1 MNKAVVGAAAL
12 VVVAGGGVVGF
23 AAWSGGKV
31 AGELQAQTAAL
42 VAPFPGV
49 KVVENSVTKGLFS
62 SVHTVTLD
70 IGCTPAAEAPALQ
83 PAVDGAP
90 AGKPLQITWRDHV
103 RHGPLPGGKGLG
115 LATIDTEIVLPP
127 EVAAHV
133 ARLFGDKPVVQ
144 VHTALGFGGAYVSEL
159 TSPPF
164 KYAEAGKGDIDWQ
177 GVKATVRGNLTGGLG
192 AGGSYSVEAPGLS
205 VNFASEQAN
214 GTLRVGRLALQGE
227 VSPQPDASLLLAP
240 GRGSGG
246 IDSITFALAPAGG
259 KVVDVRFEKLVFD
272 SEAKV
277 DGQGLWSAVSKMGMT
292 GRVDDFAIEQVDMQV
307 SLNRLHG
314 ATYQQLMNRAMQSS
328 FGCHKPGDEA
338 AVREAAALA
347 ADMQK
352 GFTTLLMHNPE
363 YGLDRLAVRLGGK
376 TAELSYRLG
385 TKGVTEADAALPL
398 PALLGTKGYGAATF
412 KVEDG
417 WIEQVVT
424 KVVATKAAAEGM
436 PADETVTQ
444 TMAMINATLDDLV
457 AKGYVAREGKAVV
470 SKAAF
475 EGGMLK
481 VNDQPMNVPMGMLAK

>member
-1 MNKAVVGAAAL
+1 MNKAVVGAVAL
-12 VVVAGGGVVGF
+12 VAVAGGGVVGF

-42 VAPFPGV
+42 AAPFPGI
-49 KVVENSVTKGLFS
+49 KVVENSVSKGLFS

-127 EVAAHV
+127 EVAAQL

-144 VHTALGFGGAYVSEL
+144 VHTALGFGGTYVSEL

-164 KYAEAGKGDIDWQ
+164 KYAEAGKGDIHWQ
-177 GVKATVRGNLTGGLG
+177 GATATVRGSLTGGLG
-192 AGGSYSVEAPGLS
+192 AGGSYSFEAPGLS

-214 GTLRVGRLALQGE
+214 GTLRVGRIALQGE
-227 VSPQPDASLLLAP
+227 VSPQPDASLLLSP
-240 GRGSGG
+240 GRGTGG

-292 GRVDDFAIEQVDMQV
+292 GRVDDFAIEQIDMQV

-314 ATYQQLMNRAMQSS
+314 ATYQQLINRAMQSS

-338 AVREAAALA
+338 AMREAAALA

-424 KVVATKAAAEGM
+424 KVVATKAAAEGV
-436 PADETVTQ
+436 PADETVAQ

-475 EGGMLK
+475 EGGLLK
-481 VNDQPMNVPMGMLAK
+481 VNDQPLQVPMGMIGK